1 MFRDELPLVEQA
13 MVDGGGKIEPS
24 PIVHPEIAGRGV
36 EYAHGRAAFFYASRC
51 NGKLAEMEGL
61 AYQACDK
68 HNIPQELAAKFE
80 RRTNDYQRPYRV
92 GVLSKDLEKM
102 RAEIK
107 THRNMMDYHQNFI
120 KSPQADDRTDAHVF
134 NQNALS
140 KVLSRKLVSAHPV
153 TSPTLTK
160 ACSHDRT
167 SQSGRLLSTLL
178 YICN

>member
-1 MFRDELPLVEQA
+1 M
-13 MVDGGGKIEPS
+13 
-24 PIVHPEIAGRGV
+24 
-36 EYAHGRAAFFYASRC
+36 
-51 NGKLAEMEGL
+51 
-61 AYQACDK
+61 
-68 HNIPQELAAKFE
+68 
-80 RRTNDYQRPYRV
+80 

-167 SQSGRLLSTLL
+167 SQSGRLL